1 MTRIAFFGTPPLTIE
16 ILDALAASGYTPS
29 LIVTNPDAPQGR
41 GMILTSP
48 LPKQWADERSIAV
61 LQPKKITDDII
72 LELKQQEWDLFIVVA
87 YGAIL
92 PQALIDIPTHGTINI
107 HYSLL
112 PQYRGATPVE
122 AAILAGDT
130 RTGVCIQKMVYV
142 LDAGP
147 IIAQEEESIHKD
159 DTTVTLRGRLNTK
172 AATLLVQTLPLYL
185 NGSITPIAQDE
196 SKATRCK
203 KIKKED
209 GCITLEDDP
218 ILLDRKYR
226 AYQPWPGL
234 YFFVQKND
242 ITIRVKIK
250 TATFDGHHFIPTL
263 VIPENMKPM
272 TMEAFRHWMMS

>member
-1 MTRIAFFGTPPLTIE
+1 MTRIAFFGTPALTIE

-41 GMILTSP
+41 GMVLTSP
-48 LPKQWADERSIAV
+48 PPKQWAEERGIAV
-61 LQPKKITDDII
+61 LQPEKITDTVIT
-72 LELKQQEWDLFIVVA
+72 ELKQQEWDLFIVVA
-87 YGAIL
+87 YGVIL
-92 PQALIDIPTHGTINI
+92 PQALIDIPTHGTLNI

-112 PQYRGATPVE
+112 PKYRGATPVE

-130 RTGVCIQKMVYV
+130 TTGVCIQKMVYA

-147 IIAQEEESIHKD
+147 LIASTLCPIAAD
-159 DTTVTLRGRLNTK
+159 DTALTLRARLNTQ
-172 AATLLVQTLPLYL
+172 AARLLTDTLPQYL
-185 NGSITPIAQDE
+185 SGAITSQTQDDTL
-196 SKATRCK
+196 ATRCG

-234 YFFVQKND
+234 YFFVQKQD
-242 ITIRVKIK
+242 TSVRVKIK

-263 VIPENMKPM
+263 VVPENMKPM
-272 TMEAFRHWMMS
+272 TMEALRHWLAS